1 MKRVLIVG
9 FTENLGGVERL
20 ISSYYKEINHNKLQF
35 DFLINV
41 EKVPF
46 RDEIEK
52 LGGRFFVIPRKTKD
66 YVGYKKGL
74 KEFFN
79 NHAKE
84 YIAFWFNSNSLANLD
99 YLVYAYRYKIK
110 KRIVH
115 SHNTM
120 ETRGIAYKMFHYI
133 NKGKAKR
140 MATDYW
146 ACSLNAGKFFFDEDI
161 VKSNKFRVINN
172 AINLCDFCFNEGK
185 RSDWRKKIGIDD
197 NVTLYGNIGRLSYQK
212 NHEFLIRTFKNLVS
226 KHKNV
231 RLIIVGT
238 GELEEN
244 IKKQI
249 KDLKLENYINL
260 MGRQYDIPGILQAV
274 DVFVMPSRYEG
285 LPIAA
290 IEAQAAGLPCIL
302 SDTVTKEVKFLDTC
316 KYESIASEDKWTLA
330 MEKAAK
336 MSRSNDCTAI
346 KKAGFDIEEETAKL
360 EEYLLSWR
368 N

>member
-20 ISSYYKEINHNKLQF
+20 IYSYYKKIDRSRLQF

-46 RDEIEK
+46 RNEIEK

-66 YVGYKKGL
+66 YVGYKNGL
-74 KEFFN
+74 KAFFD
-79 NHAKE
+79 NHAKD

-99 YLVYAYRYKIK
+99 YLAYAYRYGIE

-120 ETRGIAYKMFHYI
+120 ETRGTVYKVFHQL
-133 NKGKAKR
+133 NKGKARR

-146 ACSLNAGKFFFDEDI
+146 ACSIDAGRFFFDEDI
-161 VKSNKFRVINN
+161 VKSDKFRVINN
-172 AINLCDFCFNEGK
+172 AIDLCEFSFDKEK
-185 RSDWRKKIGIDD
+185 RVEWRKKIGIAD
-197 NVTLYGNIGRLSYQK
+197 NVTLYGNVGRLSYQK
-212 NHEFLIRTFKNLVS
+212 NHEFLLRAFKGLVS

-231 RLIIVGT
+231 HLILIGT

-244 IKKQI
+244 IKRQI
-249 KDLKLENYINL
+249 EDLKLEKNVSL
-260 MGRQYDIPGILQAV
+260 MGRQFDIPGILQAV
-274 DVFVMPSRYEG
+274 DVFVMPSHYEG

-290 IEAQAAGLPCIL
+290 IEAQAAGLPCIM
-302 SDTVTKEVKFLDTC
+302 SDTITKEVKFLHSC
-316 KYESIASEDKWTLA
+316 EYEDIASEDKWILA

-360 EEYLLSWR
+360 EEYLLS
-368 N
+368 